1 MYKMVFSHL
10 CLVMS
15 VSVYITYCFSCPIA
29 VQTEFSQKLYAY
41 FCPYHFKWA
50 ESNHRF
56 IFVIV
61 CLDLVLNFLSH
72 FDSGDIFIY
81 QFLLFKQS
89 KEKFKW
95 IVLISFF
102 VIDSTNISVSNSLLL
117 IFDTLF
123 LIFFSYLNCGR
134 FYFSN
139 ITASSYFIS
148 SYNATL
154 TLFCWEQRS
163 NLLQVRAGLGDLF
176 LLNRM
181 QWKPR
186 P

>member
-41 FCPYHFKWA
+41 FRPYHFKWA

-102 VIDSTNISVSNSLLL
+102 VIESTNISVSNSLLL

-123 LIFFSYLNCGR
+123 LIFFFIFKLWQILFFKYNCIII
-134 FYFSN
+134 FYFFLQCD
-139 ITASSYFIS
+139 IDTV
-148 SYNATL
+148 
-154 TLFCWEQRS
+154 
-163 NLLQVRAGLGDLF
+163 LLRAEI
-176 LLNRM
+176 
-181 QWKPR
+181 
-186 P
+186 